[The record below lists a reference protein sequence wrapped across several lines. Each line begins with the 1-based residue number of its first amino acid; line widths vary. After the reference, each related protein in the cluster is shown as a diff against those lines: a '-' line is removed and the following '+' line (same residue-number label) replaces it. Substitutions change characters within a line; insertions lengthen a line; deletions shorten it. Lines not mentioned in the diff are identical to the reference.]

1 MLYQRLSSAFLST
14 LLLAPLCLGLF
25 FRASAQEGTAPPQ
38 TESRERRA
46 TEPAQQST
54 PTLKR
59 SGRRE
64 KSKDQ
69 DDEVVTIETDLA
81 NVLFTAVDKN
91 KRFITTIQKEDIRV
105 IEDGQAQEIFTFQH
119 ETNRPLSLAI
129 LIDVSASQ
137 QLTLDDEKDA
147 ARTFVNS
154 VIHQARDEVAVLSF
168 SGEATVEQELTN
180 KLSSVQKA
188 LERIEVILP
197 PGYVGGGITINDP
210 GRPVTGDDDP
220 RLGTTA
226 IWDAVWA
233 VSEELFSSVE
243 KDKRRAIILI
253 TDGVD
258 TSSRL
263 KTNEAI
269 KRAITADAAVYAIGI
284 GDDKNFEG
292 VKKGPLRKIAEHT
305 GGRAYFP
312 RNNSELQGSFSE
324 IEQELRS
331 QYLVA
336 YSPSNKNHDGS
347 YRKVQ
352 IELINSQLR
361 KQKLQLNYRQGYF
374 TKGTAAASS
383 RTPSQ

>member
-1 MLYQRLSSAFLST
+1 MRT
-14 LLLAPLCLGLF
+14 LLLLETLVLYLLANSVF
-25 FRASAQEGTAPPQ
+25 SQQASQLP
-38 TESRERRA
+38 
-46 TEPAQQST
+46 QQST

-59 SGRRE
+59 SDRID
-64 KSKDQ
+64 KSKEQ
-69 DDEVVTIETDLA
+69 GDEVVTIETDLA

-91 KRFITTIQKEDIRV
+91 RRFVTTIQKEDIRV
-105 IEDGQAQEIFTFQH
+105 LEDGVAQDIFTFQR
-119 ETNRPLSLAI
+119 ETDRPLSLAI
-129 LIDVSASQ
+129 LVDVSASQ
-137 QLTLDDEKDA
+137 QLTLKDEKDA
-147 ARTFVNS
+147 ARAFVSS
-154 VIHQARDEVAVLSF
+154 VVHHAKDEVAIISF

-180 KLSSVQKA
+180 SLASVNKA
-188 LERIEVILP
+188 LDRIEIVLP
-197 PGYVGGGITINDP
+197 QGYIGGGIIINGP
-210 GRPVTGDDDP
+210 ARSSTGNDDS

-233 VSEELFSSVE
+233 VSEELFSYVQ

-263 KTNEAI
+263 KSDEAI
-269 KRAITADAAVYAIGI
+269 KQAITADVAVYAVGI
-284 GDDKNFEG
+284 GDDINFEG
-292 VKKGPLRKIAEHT
+292 IKKSSLRKIAERT

-312 RNNSELQGSFSE
+312 GNNTELQGSFSQ

-347 YRKVQ
+347 YRKLE
-352 IELINSQLR
+352 IELVNPELR

-374 TKGTAAASS
+374 AKNAATTA
-383 RTPSQ
+383 RTPQ